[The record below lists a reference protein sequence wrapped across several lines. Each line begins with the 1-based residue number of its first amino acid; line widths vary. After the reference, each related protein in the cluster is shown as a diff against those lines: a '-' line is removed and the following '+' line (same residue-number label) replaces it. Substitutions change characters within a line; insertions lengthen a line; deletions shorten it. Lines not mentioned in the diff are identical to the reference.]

1 MQNDFV
7 TVLQILGR
15 YAHFGMGAVDGV
27 HPAGVLAVVEFA
39 QTVDRTDVN
48 SVVGVVVAGRKGD
61 VVLLCHSL
69 EDIPHGFRSIRFHTA
84 LACPGGQATPG
95 QTVGRFGIT
104 VLRVSKDSDGDGNFC
119 GNRLDGN
126 GNVGHSSAV
135 AQRNRLVAHCVLV
148 IALDGNVAQG
158 QGTGG
163 TICPGGR
170 QLDAVQVQL
179 LTKVILGLVAAADRQ
194 LVADGVRGAAADLL
208 AELVRI
214 LTQRIISTVVVLSPG
229 AALYSGA
236 VFGSTL
242 RTEYDGSV
250 HLGRIGI
257 AGIQVLHETDTPIR
271 TAACGVGIGGDVV
284 VPVQAVSVA
293 DDGTDI
299 LAAADLAG
307 KAVGTDGANHIVP
320 GLGHKSVTAE
330 DAADTLVA
338 FHGSVHG
345 AGQDGGASTV
355 GGGRVVV
362 AAADDTTGV
371 GTGGFYGA
379 VERRVFDNALG
390 HGVVSG
396 ADDAAYIV
404 IALDCC
410 GAGAVLDGTLEPS
423 GKGTNL
429 ALCPGIAD
437 HNIALDGAVADGH
450 NEACT
455 GRGVAVAS
463 ASRYQTGFQ
472 GFGAAFQR
480 YVVQDDGAAGQ
491 ADTRKVIHKAC
502 ALDLFAVDIQVL
514 DGSAVDAAQQRLL
527 ACRDR
532 QFLVVAVN
540 MAREGGIPC
549 ANRRPVRGQRNIVC
563 DLEVGPGEGIAVS
576 DHLLDFR
583 QMLRCFDDVG
593 VLFRTS
599 AVHGHLT
606 VCEVDFQN
614 VRLRGYRFDGGI
626 FVAGG

>member
-1 MQNDFV
+1 M
-7 TVLQILGR
+7 
-15 YAHFGMGAVDGV
+15 
-27 HPAGVLAVVEFA
+27 
-39 QTVDRTDVN
+39 
-48 SVVGVVVAGRKGD
+48 
-61 VVLLCHSL
+61 
-69 EDIPHGFRSIRFHTA
+69 
-84 LACPGGQATPG
+84 
-95 QTVGRFGIT
+95 
-104 VLRVSKDSDGDGNFC
+104 
-119 GNRLDGN
+119 
-126 GNVGHSSAV
+126 
-135 AQRNRLVAHCVLV
+135 
-148 IALDGNVAQG
+148 
-158 QGTGG
+158 
-163 TICPGGR
+163 
-170 QLDAVQVQL
+170 
-179 LTKVILGLVAAADRQ
+179 
-194 LVADGVRGAAADLL
+194 
-208 AELVRI
+208 
-214 LTQRIISTVVVLSPG
+214 VLSPG
-229 AALYSGA
+229 TALYCGA
-236 VFGSTL
+236 VFGSTF
-242 RTEYDGSV
+242 RAEYDGAI
-250 HLGRIGI
+250 HLCGVRI

-271 TAACGVGIGGDVV
+271 TAACGEGIGGDVV

-299 LAAADLAG
+299 LAAADLAS

-320 GLGHKSVTAE
+320 GLGHEAVAAE

-338 FHGSVHG
+338 LHGPVHG
-345 AGQDGGASTV
+345 AGQDGGAGAV
-355 GGGRVVV
+355 GGGGVVV

-371 GTGGFYGA
+371 GAGGFYGA

-396 ADDAAYIV
+396 TDDAAHIV
-404 IALDCC
+404 IALDRC
-410 GAGAVLDGTLEPS
+410 GAGAVLNGSLEPS
-423 GKGTNL
+423 GNRANL
-429 ALCPGIAD
+429 AFRSGIAN
-437 HNIALDGAVADGH
+437 HNVALNGAVTDGH

-455 GRGVAVAS
+455 GGSVAVAGTS
-463 ASRYQTGFQ
+463 CYQAGFQ

-514 DGSAVDAAQQRLL
+514 DGSAVDAAQQRLF

-549 ANRRPVRGQRNIVC
+549 ANRRPVGRQRNIVC

-583 QMLRCFDDVG
+583 QMLRCLDDVG

-599 AVHGHLT
+599 AVHGRLT
-606 VCEVDFQN
+606 VCEVDFQD